1 MKVVAS
7 APEGLEK
14 SLAEEISNLGGFN
27 INTYKRFINFECDF
41 ETFYR
46 VHFYSRLAFRFYREI
61 ASFNCYDKQSLYAG
75 VRDSFDWLNWLHF
88 DKTFNVQVTGRTS
101 SLSHTHFTALEVKNS
116 ITDLQQAV
124 WNKRSNISLANPD
137 FIIHLHLNNNKA
149 ILSLQSS
156 VESLHKRGYRPAI
169 GNAPL
174 KENLAS
180 GLINMTKWNGKVP
193 LIDFMCGSG
202 TFLIEAVNQ
211 FLGVPINIDQVYL
224 FENWLDFRQD
234 IYLNEKNKAKNKIIN
249 YEKLPTI
256 IGCEI
261 NKKVFEQANVNI
273 SLAGLENYIELINND
288 FLALQLSCS
297 PGIIICNPPY
307 GKKLGD
313 ENELICLYEQMG
325 IFLKNNFSGWE
336 FWLLSGNPKL
346 TKYLKM
352 KSSLKIPVSNG
363 GIDCRWIKYLIRL
376 FNFCLKRPLLSCLNL
391 LMFEE
396 DKVLWLIF
404 LQASNLSLQEINR

>member
-1 MKVVAS
+1 MNIVAS

-124 WNKRSNISLANPD
+124 WNKRSNISLDNPD

-180 GLINMTKWNGKVP
+180 GLINMTQWNGKVP

-211 FLGVPINIDQVYL
+211 FLGVPINIEQEYL
-224 FENWLDFRQD
+224 FENWLDFRRD

-288 FLALQLSCS
+288 FLALQLSCT

-363 GIDCRWIKYLIRL
+363 GIDCRWIKYLIR
-376 FNFCLKRPLLSCLNL
+376 
-391 LMFEE
+391 
-396 DKVLWLIF
+396 
-404 LQASNLSLQEINR
+404 

>member
-1 MKVVAS
+1 MNVVAS
-7 APEGLEK
+7 SPEGLEK

-124 WNKRSNISLANPD
+124 WNKRSNISLDNPD

-180 GLINMTKWNGKVP
+180 GLINMTQWNGKVP

-224 FENWLDFRQD
+224 FENWLDFRKD

-261 NKKVFEQANVNI
+261 NKKVFEQANLNI

-288 FLALQLSCS
+288 FLALQLSCT

-313 ENELICLYEQMG
+313 ENELIYLYEQMG

-363 GIDCRWIKYLIRL
+363 GIDCRWIKYLIR
-376 FNFCLKRPLLSCLNL
+376 
-391 LMFEE
+391 
-396 DKVLWLIF
+396 
-404 LQASNLSLQEINR
+404 

>member
-1 MKVVAS
+1 MNVVAS
-7 APEGLEK
+7 APEGLEQ

-27 INTYKRFINFECDF
+27 INTHKRFINFECDF

-180 GLINMTKWNGKVP
+180 GLINMTQWNGKVP

-202 TFLIEAVNQ
+202 SFLIEAVNQ
-211 FLGVPINIDQVYL
+211 YLGVPINIDQVYL
-224 FENWLDFRQD
+224 FENWLDFRKD

-288 FLALQLSCS
+288 FLALQLSCT

-313 ENELICLYEQMG
+313 ENELIYLYEQMG

-363 GIDCRWIKYLIRL
+363 GIDCRWIKYLIR
-376 FNFCLKRPLLSCLNL
+376 
-391 LMFEE
+391 
-396 DKVLWLIF
+396 
-404 LQASNLSLQEINR
+404 

>member
-1 MKVVAS
+1 MNVVAS
-7 APEGLEK
+7 SPEGLEK

-124 WNKRSNISLANPD
+124 WNKRSNISLDNPD

-180 GLINMTKWNGKVP
+180 GLINMTQWNGKVP

-211 FLGVPINIDQVYL
+211 YLEVPINIDQVYL
-224 FENWLDFRQD
+224 FENWLDFRKD

-288 FLALQLSCS
+288 FLALQLSCP

-363 GIDCRWIKYLIRL
+363 GIDCRWIKYLIR
-376 FNFCLKRPLLSCLNL
+376 
-391 LMFEE
+391 
-396 DKVLWLIF
+396 
-404 LQASNLSLQEINR
+404 

>member
-1 MKVVAS
+1 MNVVAS
-7 APEGLEK
+7 SPEGLEK

-88 DKTFNVQVTGRTS
+88 EKTFNVQVTGRTS

-124 WNKRSNISLANPD
+124 WNKRSNISLDNPD

-180 GLINMTKWNGKVP
+180 GLINMTQWNGKVP

-224 FENWLDFRQD
+224 FENWLDFRKD

-288 FLALQLSCS
+288 FLALQLSCT

-363 GIDCRWIKYLIRL
+363 GIDCRWIKYLIR
-376 FNFCLKRPLLSCLNL
+376 
-391 LMFEE
+391 
-396 DKVLWLIF
+396 
-404 LQASNLSLQEINR
+404 

>member
-1 MKVVAS
+1 MNVVAS
-7 APEGLEK
+7 SPEGLEK

-124 WNKRSNISLANPD
+124 WNKRSNISLDNPD

-180 GLINMTKWNGKVP
+180 GLINMTQWNGKVP

-211 FLGVPINIDQVYL
+211 FLEVPINIDQVYL
-224 FENWLDFRQD
+224 FENWLDFRKD

-288 FLALQLSCS
+288 FLALQLSCT

-313 ENELICLYEQMG
+313 ENDLICLYEQMG
-325 IFLKNNFSGWE
+325 IFLKSNFSGWE

-363 GIDCRWIKYLIRL
+363 GIDCRWIKYLIR
-376 FNFCLKRPLLSCLNL
+376 
-391 LMFEE
+391 
-396 DKVLWLIF
+396 
-404 LQASNLSLQEINR
+404 

>member
-1 MKVVAS
+1 MNVVAS
-7 APEGLEK
+7 SPEGLEK

-180 GLINMTKWNGKVP
+180 GLINMTQWNGKVP

-211 FLGVPINIDQVYL
+211 YLGVPINIDQVYL
-224 FENWLDFRQD
+224 FENWLDFRKD

-249 YEKLPTI
+249 YEKLPKI

-288 FLALQLSCS
+288 FLALQLSCT

-313 ENELICLYEQMG
+313 ENELIYLYEQMG

-363 GIDCRWIKYLIRL
+363 GIDCRWIKYLIR
-376 FNFCLKRPLLSCLNL
+376 
-391 LMFEE
+391 
-396 DKVLWLIF
+396 
-404 LQASNLSLQEINR
+404 

>member
-1 MKVVAS
+1 MNVVAS
-7 APEGLEK
+7 SPEGLEK

-101 SLSHTHFTALEVKNS
+101 SLSHTHYTALEVKNS

-124 WNKRSNISLANPD
+124 WNKRSNVSLANPD

-180 GLINMTKWNGKVP
+180 GLINMTQWNGKVP

-211 FLGVPINIDQVYL
+211 YLGVPINIDQVYL
-224 FENWLDFRQD
+224 FENWLDFRKD

-249 YEKLPTI
+249 YEKLPKI

-288 FLALQLSCS
+288 FLALQLSCT

-313 ENELICLYEQMG
+313 ENELIYLYEQMG

-363 GIDCRWIKYLIRL
+363 GIDCRWIKYLIR
-376 FNFCLKRPLLSCLNL
+376 
-391 LMFEE
+391 
-396 DKVLWLIF
+396 
-404 LQASNLSLQEINR
+404 

>member
-1 MKVVAS
+1 MNVVAS

-14 SLAEEISNLGGFN
+14 YLAKEISNLGGFN

-61 ASFNCYDKQSLYAG
+61 SSFNCYDKQSLYEG
-75 VRDSFDWLNWLHF
+75 VRDSFDWLNWLNYE
-88 DKTFNVQVTGRTS
+88 KTFNVQVTGRTS

-116 ITDLQQAV
+116 ITDLQKAV
-124 WNKRSNISLANPD
+124 WNKRSNISLENPD

-149 ILSLQSS
+149 IISFQSS
-156 VESLHKRGYRPAI
+156 VESLHKRGYRPAV

-180 GLINMTKWNGKVP
+180 GLIKMTQWNGKVP

-211 FLGVPINIDQVYL
+211 FLEVPINIDQVYL
-224 FENWLDFRQD
+224 FENWLDFRRD

-249 YEKLPTI
+249 YGKLPKI

-261 NKKVFEQANVNI
+261 NKKVFDQAKVNV
-273 SLAGLENYIELINND
+273 SLAGLEKYIELINND
-288 FLALQLSCS
+288 FLELQLKFT

-313 ENELICLYEQMG
+313 ENELIHLYEQMG

-363 GIDCRWIKYLIRL
+363 GIDCRWIKYLIR
-376 FNFCLKRPLLSCLNL
+376 
-391 LMFEE
+391 
-396 DKVLWLIF
+396 
-404 LQASNLSLQEINR
+404 

>member
-1 MKVVAS
+1 MNVVAS

-14 SLAEEISNLGGFN
+14 TLAEEISYLGGFN

-46 VHFYSRLAFRFYREI
+46 VHFYSRLAFRFYRQI
-61 ASFNCYDKQSLYAG
+61 ASFNCYDKQSLYEG

-124 WNKRSNISLANPD
+124 WNKRSNISLDNPD

-149 ILSLQSS
+149 IISLQSS
-156 VESLHKRGYRPAI
+156 LDSLHKRGYRPAV

-180 GLINMTKWNGKVP
+180 GLIYMTQWNGKVP

-202 TFLIEAVNQ
+202 TFLIAAVNQ

-224 FENWLDFRQD
+224 FENWLDFRKD

-288 FLALQLSCS
+288 FLALQLSCT

-313 ENELICLYEQMG
+313 ENELIYLYEQMG

-363 GIDCRWIKYLIRL
+363 GIDCRWIKYLIR
-376 FNFCLKRPLLSCLNL
+376 
-391 LMFEE
+391 
-396 DKVLWLIF
+396 
-404 LQASNLSLQEINR
+404 

>member
-1 MKVVAS
+1 MNVVAS
-7 APEGLEK
+7 SPEGLEK

-180 GLINMTKWNGKVP
+180 GLINMTQWNGKVP

-211 FLGVPINIDQVYL
+211 YLGVPINIDQVYL
-224 FENWLDFRQD
+224 FENWLDFRKD

-249 YEKLPTI
+249 YEKLPKI

-288 FLALQLSCS
+288 FLALKLSCT

-313 ENELICLYEQMG
+313 ENELIYLYEQMG

-363 GIDCRWIKYLIRL
+363 GIDCRWIKYLIR
-376 FNFCLKRPLLSCLNL
+376 
-391 LMFEE
+391 
-396 DKVLWLIF
+396 
-404 LQASNLSLQEINR
+404 

>member
-1 MKVVAS
+1 MNVVAS
-7 APEGLEK
+7 SPEGLEK

-116 ITDLQQAV
+116 ITDLQQAF
-124 WNKRSNISLANPD
+124 WNKRSNISLDNPD

-180 GLINMTKWNGKVP
+180 GLINMTQWNGKVP

-211 FLGVPINIDQVYL
+211 YLGVPINIDQVYL
-224 FENWLDFRQD
+224 FENWLDFRKD

-288 FLALQLSCS
+288 FLELKLECI

-313 ENELICLYEQMG
+313 ENELILLYEQMG
-325 IFLKNNFSGWE
+325 SFLKNNFSGWE

-363 GIDCRWIKYLIRL
+363 GIDCRWIKYLIR
-376 FNFCLKRPLLSCLNL
+376 
-391 LMFEE
+391 
-396 DKVLWLIF
+396 
-404 LQASNLSLQEINR
+404 

>member
-1 MKVVAS
+1 MNVVAS
-7 APEGLEK
+7 SPEGLEK

-124 WNKRSNISLANPD
+124 WNKRSNISLDNPD
-137 FIIHLHLNNNKA
+137 FIIHLHLSNNKA

-180 GLINMTKWNGKVP
+180 GLINMTQWNGKVP

-224 FENWLDFRQD
+224 FENWLDFRKD

-288 FLALQLSCS
+288 FLALQLSCT

-363 GIDCRWIKYLIRL
+363 GIDCRWIKYLIR
-376 FNFCLKRPLLSCLNL
+376 
-391 LMFEE
+391 
-396 DKVLWLIF
+396 
-404 LQASNLSLQEINR
+404 

>member
-1 MKVVAS
+1 MNVVAS
-7 APEGLEK
+7 SPEGLEK

-180 GLINMTKWNGKVP
+180 GLINMTQWNGKVP

-211 FLGVPINIDQVYL
+211 YLGVPINIDQVYL
-224 FENWLDFRQD
+224 FENWLDFRKD

-261 NKKVFEQANVNI
+261 NKKVFVQANENI

-288 FLALQLSCS
+288 FLALQLSCT

-313 ENELICLYEQMG
+313 ENELVYLYEQMG

-363 GIDCRWIKYLIRL
+363 GIDCRWIKYLIR
-376 FNFCLKRPLLSCLNL
+376 
-391 LMFEE
+391 
-396 DKVLWLIF
+396 
-404 LQASNLSLQEINR
+404 

>member
-1 MKVVAS
+1 MNVVAS
-7 APEGLEK
+7 SPEGLEK

-124 WNKRSNISLANPD
+124 WNKRSNIALANPD

-180 GLINMTKWNGKVP
+180 GLINMTQWNGKVP

-211 FLGVPINIDQVYL
+211 YLGVPINIDQVYL
-224 FENWLDFRQD
+224 FENWLDFRKD

-288 FLALQLSCS
+288 FLALQLSCT

-313 ENELICLYEQMG
+313 ENELIYLYEQMG
-325 IFLKNNFSGWE
+325 LFLKNNFSGWE
-336 FWLLSGNPKL
+336 FWLLSGNPLL

-363 GIDCRWIKYLIRL
+363 GIDCRWIKYLIR
-376 FNFCLKRPLLSCLNL
+376 
-391 LMFEE
+391 
-396 DKVLWLIF
+396 
-404 LQASNLSLQEINR
+404 

>member
-1 MKVVAS
+1 MNVVAS

-124 WNKRSNISLANPD
+124 WNKRSNISLDNPD

-180 GLINMTKWNGKVP
+180 GLINMTQWNGKVP

-211 FLGVPINIDQVYL
+211 FLEVPININQVYL
-224 FENWLDFRQD
+224 FENWLDFRRD

-288 FLALQLSCS
+288 FLALQLSCT

-363 GIDCRWIKYLIRL
+363 GIDCRWIKYLIR
-376 FNFCLKRPLLSCLNL
+376 
-391 LMFEE
+391 
-396 DKVLWLIF
+396 
-404 LQASNLSLQEINR
+404 

>member
-1 MKVVAS
+1 MNVVAS
-7 APEGLEK
+7 SPAGLEK

-101 SLSHTHFTALEVKNS
+101 SLSHTHYTALEVKNS

-124 WNKRSNISLANPD
+124 WNKRSNVSLANPD

-180 GLINMTKWNGKVP
+180 GLINMTQWNGKVP

-211 FLGVPINIDQVYL
+211 YLEVPINIDQVYL
-224 FENWLDFRQD
+224 FENWLDFRKD

-288 FLALQLSCS
+288 FLALQLSCT

-313 ENELICLYEQMG
+313 ENELIYLYEQMG

-363 GIDCRWIKYLIRL
+363 GIDCRWIKYLIR
-376 FNFCLKRPLLSCLNL
+376 
-391 LMFEE
+391 
-396 DKVLWLIF
+396 
-404 LQASNLSLQEINR
+404 

>member
-1 MKVVAS
+1 MNVVAS
-7 APEGLEK
+7 SPEGLEK

-124 WNKRSNISLANPD
+124 WNKRSNISLDNPD

-180 GLINMTKWNGKVP
+180 GLINMTQWNGKVP

-211 FLGVPINIDQVYL
+211 YLGVPINIDQVYL
-224 FENWLDFRQD
+224 FENWLDFRKD

-288 FLALQLSCS
+288 FLALQLSCT

-363 GIDCRWIKYLIRL
+363 GIDCRWIKYLIR
-376 FNFCLKRPLLSCLNL
+376 
-391 LMFEE
+391 
-396 DKVLWLIF
+396 
-404 LQASNLSLQEINR
+404 

>member
-1 MKVVAS
+1 MNVVAS
-7 APEGLEK
+7 SPEGLEK

-124 WNKRSNISLANPD
+124 WNKRSNISLDNPD

-180 GLINMTKWNGKVP
+180 GLINMTQWNGKVP

-224 FENWLDFRQD
+224 FENWLDFMKD
-234 IYLNEKNKAKNKIIN
+234 IYLNEKNKVKNKIIS
-249 YEKLPTI
+249 YEKLPKI

-261 NKKVFEQANVNI
+261 NRKVFEQAQVNI
-273 SLAGLENYIELINND
+273 SLAGLENHIELINND
-288 FLALQLSCS
+288 FLELKVKFT

-363 GIDCRWIKYLIRL
+363 GIDCRWIKYLIR
-376 FNFCLKRPLLSCLNL
+376 
-391 LMFEE
+391 
-396 DKVLWLIF
+396 
-404 LQASNLSLQEINR
+404 

>member
-1 MKVVAS
+1 MNVVAS
-7 APEGLEK
+7 SPEGLEK
-14 SLAEEISNLGGFN
+14 YLAEEIANLGGFN
-27 INTYKRFINFECDF
+27 INTYKRFINFECDY

-61 ASFNCYDKQSLYAG
+61 ASFNCYDKQSLYEG
-75 VRDSFDWLNWLHF
+75 VRDSFDWIGWLHYE
-88 DKTFNVQVTGRTS
+88 KTFNVQVTGRTS

-180 GLINMTKWNGKVP
+180 GLINMTQWNGKVP

-211 FLGVPINIDQVYL
+211 YLVVPINIDQVYL
-224 FENWLDFRQD
+224 FENWLDFRKD

-249 YEKLPTI
+249 YEKLPKI

-288 FLALQLSCS
+288 FLALQLSCT

-313 ENELICLYEQMG
+313 ENELIYLYEQMG

-363 GIDCRWIKYLIRL
+363 GIDCRWIKYLIR
-376 FNFCLKRPLLSCLNL
+376 
-391 LMFEE
+391 
-396 DKVLWLIF
+396 
-404 LQASNLSLQEINR
+404 

>member
-1 MKVVAS
+1 MNVVAS
-7 APEGLEK
+7 SPEGLEK

-61 ASFNCYDKQSLYAG
+61 ASFNCYDKQSLYTG

-88 DKTFNVQVTGRTS
+88 EKTFNVQVTGRTS

-124 WNKRSNISLANPD
+124 WNKRSNISLDNPD

-169 GNAPL
+169 GYAPL

-180 GLINMTKWNGKVP
+180 GLINMTQWNGKVP
-193 LIDFMCGSG
+193 LIDLMCGSG

-261 NKKVFEQANVNI
+261 NEKVFEQANLNI

-288 FLALQLSCS
+288 FLELQLSCT

-313 ENELICLYEQMG
+313 ENELISLYEQMG
-325 IFLKNNFSGWE
+325 IFLKNNFSDWE

-346 TKYLKM
+346 TKYFKM

-363 GIDCRWIKYLIRL
+363 GIDCRWIKYLIR
-376 FNFCLKRPLLSCLNL
+376 
-391 LMFEE
+391 
-396 DKVLWLIF
+396 
-404 LQASNLSLQEINR
+404 

>member
-1 MKVVAS
+1 MNVVAS
-7 APEGLEK
+7 SPAGLEK

-75 VRDSFDWLNWLHF
+75 VRDSFDWLHWLHF
-88 DKTFNVQVTGRTS
+88 EKTFNVQVTGRTS
-101 SLSHTHFTALEVKNS
+101 SLSHTHYTALEVKNS

-124 WNKRSNISLANPD
+124 WNKRSNVSLANPD

-180 GLINMTKWNGKVP
+180 GLINMTQWNGKVP

-211 FLGVPINIDQVYL
+211 YLEVPINIDQVYL
-224 FENWLDFRQD
+224 FENWLDFRKD

-288 FLALQLSCS
+288 FLALQLSCT

-313 ENELICLYEQMG
+313 ENELIYLYEQMG

-363 GIDCRWIKYLIRL
+363 GIDCRWIKYLIR
-376 FNFCLKRPLLSCLNL
+376 
-391 LMFEE
+391 
-396 DKVLWLIF
+396 
-404 LQASNLSLQEINR
+404 

>member
-1 MKVVAS
+1 MNVVAS
-7 APEGLEK
+7 SPEGLEK

-61 ASFNCYDKQSLYAG
+61 ASFNCYDKQSLYEG

-88 DKTFNVQVTGRTS
+88 EKTFNVQVTGRTS

-116 ITDLQQAV
+116 ITDLQKAV
-124 WNKRSNISLANPD
+124 WNKRSNISLDNPD

-149 ILSLQSS
+149 IISLQSS
-156 VESLHKRGYRPAI
+156 VEILHKRGYRPAV

-180 GLINMTKWNGKVP
+180 GLINMTQWNGKVP

-224 FENWLDFRQD
+224 FENWLDFRKD

-288 FLALQLSCS
+288 FLALQLSCT

-363 GIDCRWIKYLIRL
+363 GIDCRWIKYLIR
-376 FNFCLKRPLLSCLNL
+376 
-391 LMFEE
+391 
-396 DKVLWLIF
+396 
-404 LQASNLSLQEINR
+404 

>member
-1 MKVVAS
+1 MNVVAS
-7 APEGLEK
+7 SPEGLEK

-61 ASFNCYDKQSLYAG
+61 ASFNCYDKQSLYEG

-116 ITDLQQAV
+116 ITDLQKAV

-180 GLINMTKWNGKVP
+180 GLINMTQWNGKVP

-211 FLGVPINIDQVYL
+211 YLGVPINIDQVYL
-224 FENWLDFRQD
+224 FENWLDFRKD

-288 FLALQLSCS
+288 FLALQLSCT

-363 GIDCRWIKYLIRL
+363 GIDCRWIKYLIR
-376 FNFCLKRPLLSCLNL
+376 
-391 LMFEE
+391 
-396 DKVLWLIF
+396 
-404 LQASNLSLQEINR
+404 

>member
-1 MKVVAS
+1 MNVVAS

-14 SLAEEISNLGGFN
+14 YLAKEISNLGGFN

-61 ASFNCYDKQSLYAG
+61 TSFNCYDKQSLYEG
-75 VRDSFDWLNWLHF
+75 VRDSFDWLNWLHYE
-88 DKTFNVQVTGRTS
+88 KTFNVQVTGRTS

-116 ITDLQQAV
+116 ITDLQKAV
-124 WNKRSNISLANPD
+124 WNKRSNISLENPD

-149 ILSLQSS
+149 IISLQSS
-156 VESLHKRGYRPAI
+156 VESLHKRGYRPAV

-180 GLINMTKWNGKVP
+180 GLINMTQWNGKVP

-211 FLGVPINIDQVYL
+211 YLGVPINIDQVYL
-224 FENWLDFRQD
+224 FENWLDFRKD

-288 FLALQLSCS
+288 FLALQLSCT

-313 ENELICLYEQMG
+313 ENELIYLYEQMG

-363 GIDCRWIKYLIRL
+363 GIDCRWIKYLIR
-376 FNFCLKRPLLSCLNL
+376 
-391 LMFEE
+391 
-396 DKVLWLIF
+396 
-404 LQASNLSLQEINR
+404 

>member
-1 MKVVAS
+1 MNIVAS

-61 ASFNCYDKQSLYAG
+61 ASFNCYDKQSLYEG

-88 DKTFNVQVTGRTS
+88 EKTFNVQVTGRTS

-116 ITDLQQAV
+116 ITDLQKAI
-124 WNKRSNISLANPD
+124 WNKRSNISLDNPD

-149 ILSLQSS
+149 IISLQSS
-156 VESLHKRGYRPAI
+156 VESLHKRGYRPAV

-180 GLINMTKWNGKVP
+180 GLINMTQWNGKVP
-193 LIDFMCGSG
+193 LVDFMCGSG

-211 FLGVPINIDQVYL
+211 FLQVPINIDQVYL
-224 FENWLDFRQD
+224 FENWLDFRKD

-261 NKKVFEQANVNI
+261 NKKVFEQANLNI

-288 FLALQLSCS
+288 FLALQLSCT

-336 FWLLSGNPKL
+336 FWVLSGNPKL

-352 KSSLKIPVSNG
+352 KSSMKIPVSNG
-363 GIDCRWIKYLIRL
+363 GIDCRWIKYLIR
-376 FNFCLKRPLLSCLNL
+376 
-391 LMFEE
+391 
-396 DKVLWLIF
+396 
-404 LQASNLSLQEINR
+404 

>member
-1 MKVVAS
+1 MNVVAS
-7 APEGLEK
+7 SPEGLEK

-61 ASFNCYDKQSLYAG
+61 ASFSCYDKRSLYEG
-75 VRDSFDWLNWLHF
+75 VRHSFNWLDWLHYE
-88 DKTFNVQVTGRTS
+88 KTFNVQVTGKTS
-101 SLSHTHFTALEVKNS
+101 ALSHTHFTALEVKNS

-124 WNKRSNISLANPD
+124 WNKRSNISLDNPD

-149 ILSLQSS
+149 IISLQSS
-156 VESLHKRGYRPAI
+156 VESLHKRGYRPAV

-180 GLINMTKWNGKVP
+180 GLINMTQWNGEVP

-211 FLGVPINIDQVYL
+211 FLEVPINIDQVYL
-224 FENWLDFRQD
+224 FENWLDFRRD

-256 IGCEI
+256 MGCEI
-261 NKKVFEQANVNI
+261 NKKVFEQAKVNI
-273 SLAGLENYIELINND
+273 SMAGLENYIELINND
-288 FLALQLSCS
+288 FLELQLKCT
-297 PGIIICNPPY
+297 PGIILCNPPY

-352 KSSLKIPVSNG
+352 KSALKIPVSNG
-363 GIDCRWIKYLIRL
+363 GIDCRWIKYLIR
-376 FNFCLKRPLLSCLNL
+376 
-391 LMFEE
+391 
-396 DKVLWLIF
+396 
-404 LQASNLSLQEINR
+404 

>member
-1 MKVVAS
+1 MNVVAS
-7 APEGLEK
+7 SPEGLEK

-116 ITDLQQAV
+116 ITDLQKAV
-124 WNKRSNISLANPD
+124 WNKRSNISLDNPD

-180 GLINMTKWNGKVP
+180 GLINMTQWNGKVP

-224 FENWLDFRQD
+224 FENWLDFRKD

-288 FLALQLSCS
+288 FLALQLSCT

-325 IFLKNNFSGWE
+325 IFLKNSFSGWV

-363 GIDCRWIKYLIRL
+363 GIDCRWIKYLIR
-376 FNFCLKRPLLSCLNL
+376 
-391 LMFEE
+391 
-396 DKVLWLIF
+396 
-404 LQASNLSLQEINR
+404 

>member
-1 MKVVAS
+1 MNVVAS

-14 SLAEEISNLGGFN
+14 YLAKEISNLGGFN

-61 ASFNCYDKQSLYAG
+61 ASFNCYDKQSLYEG
-75 VRDSFDWLNWLHF
+75 VRDSFDWLNWLHY

-116 ITDLQQAV
+116 ITDLQKAV
-124 WNKRSNISLANPD
+124 WNKRSNISLDNPD

-156 VESLHKRGYRPAI
+156 LESLHKRGYRPAV

-180 GLINMTKWNGKVP
+180 GLINMTQWNGKVP

-224 FENWLDFRQD
+224 FENWLDFRKD

-288 FLALQLSCS
+288 FLALQLSCT

-313 ENELICLYEQMG
+313 ENELIYLYEQMG

-363 GIDCRWIKYLIRL
+363 GIDCRWIKYLIR
-376 FNFCLKRPLLSCLNL
+376 
-391 LMFEE
+391 
-396 DKVLWLIF
+396 
-404 LQASNLSLQEINR
+404 

>member
-1 MKVVAS
+1 MNVVAS

-14 SLAEEISNLGGFN
+14 YLAEEISDLGGFKIR
-27 INTYKRFINFECDF
+27 INKRFINFECDHP
-41 ETFYR
+41 TLYR

-61 ASFNCYDKQSLYAG
+61 ASFTCFDRQSLYEG
-75 VRDSFDWLNWLHF
+75 VRDSFNWLDWLHYE
-88 DKTFNVQVTGRTS
+88 KTFNVQVTGRTS

-116 ITDLQQAV
+116 ITDLQQSV
-124 WNKRSNISLANPD
+124 WNKRSNISLDNPH

-149 ILSLQSS
+149 IISLQSS
-156 VESLHKRGYRPAI
+156 LESLHKRGYRPAV

-180 GLINMTKWNGKVP
+180 GLIKTTKWNGKSP
-193 LIDFMCGSG
+193 LIDIMCGSG

-211 FLGVPINIDQVYL
+211 FLEVPINIDQVYL
-224 FENWLDFRQD
+224 FENWLDFRKD

-249 YEKLPTI
+249 YAKLPKI

-261 NKKVFEQANVNI
+261 NPKVFDQAKVNI

-288 FLALQLSCS
+288 FLELQSKFM

-313 ENELICLYEQMG
+313 ENELIFLYEKMG
-325 IFLKNNFSGWE
+325 IFLKNHFSGWE

-352 KSSLKIPVSNG
+352 KASLKIPVSNG
-363 GIDCRWIKYLIRL
+363 GIDCRWIKYLIR
-376 FNFCLKRPLLSCLNL
+376 
-391 LMFEE
+391 
-396 DKVLWLIF
+396 
-404 LQASNLSLQEINR
+404 

>member
-1 MKVVAS
+1 MNVVAS
-7 APEGLEK
+7 SPEGLEK

-124 WNKRSNISLANPD
+124 WNKRSNVSLANPD

-149 ILSLQSS
+149 ILSFQSS
-156 VESLHKRGYRPAI
+156 LESLHKRGYRPAI

-180 GLINMTKWNGKVP
+180 GLINMTQWNGKVP

-224 FENWLDFRQD
+224 FENWLDFRKD

-249 YEKLPTI
+249 YKKLPKI

-288 FLALQLSCS
+288 FLALQLSCT

-363 GIDCRWIKYLIRL
+363 GIDCRWIKYLIR
-376 FNFCLKRPLLSCLNL
+376 
-391 LMFEE
+391 
-396 DKVLWLIF
+396 
-404 LQASNLSLQEINR
+404 

>member
-1 MKVVAS
+1 MNVVAS

-14 SLAEEISNLGGFN
+14 YLAKEISNLGGFN

-116 ITDLQQAV
+116 ITDLQKAV
-124 WNKRSNISLANPD
+124 WNKRSNISLDNPD

-149 ILSLQSS
+149 IISLQSS
-156 VESLHKRGYRPAI
+156 LESLHKRGYRPAV

-180 GLINMTKWNGKVP
+180 GLINMTQWNGKVP

-224 FENWLDFRQD
+224 FENWLDFRKD

-288 FLALQLSCS
+288 FLALQLSCT

-363 GIDCRWIKYLIRL
+363 GIDCRWIKYLIR
-376 FNFCLKRPLLSCLNL
+376 
-391 LMFEE
+391 
-396 DKVLWLIF
+396 
-404 LQASNLSLQEINR
+404 

>member
-1 MKVVAS
+1 MNVVAS
-7 APEGLEK
+7 SPEGLEK

-124 WNKRSNISLANPD
+124 WNKRSNISLDNPD

-156 VESLHKRGYRPAI
+156 VESLHKRGYRPAV

-180 GLINMTKWNGKVP
+180 GLINMTQWNGKVP

-224 FENWLDFRQD
+224 FENWLDFRKD

-288 FLALQLSCS
+288 FLALQLSCT

-363 GIDCRWIKYLIRL
+363 GIDCRWIKYLIR
-376 FNFCLKRPLLSCLNL
+376 
-391 LMFEE
+391 
-396 DKVLWLIF
+396 
-404 LQASNLSLQEINR
+404 